1 MVNNGV
7 RHQFNEVMILS
18 RSISDEYG
26 ECVMARLPRYVVPG
40 LPQHVIQR
48 GNNRQPIFVGESDY
62 VAYLDWLKEAAQRHG
77 LLIHAYVL
85 MTNHV
90 HLLVTPTQANSI
102 AKTLQSLGRRY
113 VQYFNFTY
121 GRTGTLWEGRYR
133 ATVVDAEDYLLACC
147 RYIEMNPVRAGLV
160 KSSAH
165 YRWSSYRHNAQGQ
178 KDSQIVEHDVYR
190 RLGRT
195 VQARYEAY
203 RSLFRA
209 GDDDVT
215 LRAIRESAHKGW
227 ALGNDRFHVK
237 VETLTQRRT
246 APLLRGRRKA
256 GGR

>member
-1 MVNNGV
+1 
-7 RHQFNEVMILS
+7 
-18 RSISDEYG
+18 
-26 ECVMARLPRYVVPG
+26 MARLPRYVVPG

-48 GNNRQPIFVGESDY
+48 GNNRQAIFVGEGDY
-62 VAYLDWLKEAAQRHG
+62 AAYLSWLKEAALRYG

-90 HLLVTPTQANSI
+90 HLLVTPTKDDSI
-102 AKTLQSLGRRY
+102 AKTMQSLGRRY

-121 GRTGTLWEGRYR
+121 KRTGTLWEGRYR

-147 RYIEMNPVRAGLV
+147 RYIEMNPVRAGMV
-160 KSSAH
+160 KSAAH

-178 KDSQIVEHDVYR
+178 KDPLIVEQDVYR

-203 RSLFRA
+203 RSLFRD
-209 GDDDVT
+209 GDDDTT

-227 ALGNDRFHVK
+227 ALGSERFCGE
-237 VETLTQRRT
+237 VEGLAKRRT
-246 APLLRGRRKA
+246 TPLARGRPKA
-256 GGR
+256 QG